1 MNAWVRAPAM
11 AGLLALALSD
21 AAGAAAAS
29 ASQPDAFLAQLV
41 GDWDMPGTL
50 AGKTV
55 HYRGTGR
62 WLLKNAWLCLS
73 LLDLGVPSAYQADV
87 YLGHDAKQDD
97 YIAHWLD
104 QFGAAGARV
113 VATGHRDGQ
122 TLVLLFPYADGA
134 FRDTLTLAPDG
145 NSGTLVM
152 QSQRAD
158 GSWTNFA
165 SYRLL
170 RIHHLPSPAAA
181 GPGVQ

>member
-1 MNAWVRAPAM
+1 MNAWVRAPVL
-11 AGLLALALSD
+11 AGLLALALSE
-21 AAGAAAAS
+21 AAGQAAPGAP
-29 ASQPDAFLAQLV
+29 QPDAFLARLV
-41 GDWDMPGTL
+41 GDWDMPGTF

-62 WLLKNAWLCLS
+62 WLLKNGWLCLS

-113 VATGHRDGQ
+113 VGTGQRDGQ
-122 TLVLLFPYADGA
+122 RLVLLFPYADGA

-145 NSGTLVM
+145 NSGTLLIE
-152 QSQRAD
+152 SQRAD

-170 RIHHLPSPAAA
+170 RIHRLPSPAAA
-181 GPGVQ
+181 APGVQ

>member
-1 MNAWVRAPAM
+1 MNAWLRAPVTA
-11 AGLLALALSD
+11 AVLALSA
-21 AAGAAAAS
+21 AAGAAAPS
-29 ASQPDAFLAQLV
+29 TPQPDAFLAQLV

-50 AGKTV
+50 GGKTV

-73 LLDLGVPSAYQADV
+73 LLDLGAPSTYQADV
-87 YLGHDAKQDD
+87 YLGHDVKQGD

-113 VATGHRDGQ
+113 VATGHRDGR
-122 TLVLLFPYADGA
+122 TLVLLFPYPDGA

-152 QSQRAD
+152 ESQGAD
-158 GSWTNFA
+158 GRWTNFA
-165 SYRLL
+165 RYRLL
-170 RIHHLPSPAAA
+170 RIHRLPSPAAA
-181 GPGVQ
+181 APGVQ

>member
-1 MNAWVRAPAM
+1 MNAWVRAPVL
-11 AGLLALALSD
+11 AGLLALALSE
-21 AAGAAAAS
+21 AAGQAAPGAP
-29 ASQPDAFLAQLV
+29 QPDAFLARLV
-41 GDWDMPGTL
+41 GDWDMPGTF

-62 WLLKNAWLCLS
+62 WLLKNGWLCLS

-113 VATGHRDGQ
+113 VGTGQRDGQ
-122 TLVLLFPYADGA
+122 RLVLLFPYADGA

-145 NSGTLVM
+145 NSGTLLIE
-152 QSQRAD
+152 SQRAE
-158 GSWTNFA
+158 GSWTTFA
-165 SYRLL
+165 SYRLG

-181 GPGVQ
+181 APGVQ